1 MNMEKNR
8 GLITRIWNW
17 VTNFGTRHGYL
28 VRVQIT
34 SGFVDA
40 DHAFLGR
47 CMAGVLVHVHTA
59 NLYYFSSGYC
69 TAYSNHMFIIVATT
83 CLLTYLQIWWQVLL
97 NGVD

>member
-17 VTNFGTRHGYL
+17 VTNFGTRHGYP

-47 CMAGVLVHVHTA
+47 CMAGVLVHVSYRKSVLFFIRILYCLFESYVHHCRDDMLV
-59 NLYYFSSGYC
+59 NLPTNMVASSVERC
-69 TAYSNHMFIIVATT
+69 
-83 CLLTYLQIWWQVLL
+83 
-97 NGVD
+97 